1 MLKLLSEPLPPRCPT
16 ANAAGQLLVQTLR
29 FEAICDLLVGG
40 KRPYTSSVLSSRHI
54 WQGLDPQRPA
64 KQLWGHLVG
73 ELLTETPLCPAE
85 GLGQLASGQPRG
97 TNGHCSAQGG
107 NVPGPV

>member
-64 KQLWGHLVG
+64 KQLGGDGDSDGRWGRSQVRVSRTL
-73 ELLTETPLCPAE
+73 
-85 GLGQLASGQPRG
+85 SGV
-97 TNGHCSAQGG
+97 S
-107 NVPGPV
+107 PV